1 MLPESE
7 AQSIAAKLRLWS
19 ERPIRQSNARSFG
32 LCIAS
37 MVVCLLAAKHSQDPP
52 QAIRSFAGTL
62 MVVLGSLHCLTIISL
77 RWLSSRKLEEA
88 VAALQTYRDPRRIS
102 SLDMALFWSAVAL
115 IAPHL
120 G

>member
-32 LCIAS
+32 FCIAS
-37 MVVCLLAAKHSQDPP
+37 MVACLVAAKHSQDPLL
-52 QAIRSFAGTL
+52 AIRSFAGTF
-62 MVVLGSLHCLTIISL
+62 MVVLATLHCLTIISL
-77 RWLSSRKLEEA
+77 RWLMSHKLEEA
-88 VAALQTYRDPRRIS
+88 AAALQIYRDPRRIS
-102 SLDMALFWSAVAL
+102 SLDMALLWSAVAL